1 MDSLKFLNEKHEI
14 IIKKFDIE
22 IERFLYEYTESD
34 RFDDGWG
41 LFREMQQEI
50 IDYHNK
56 FFDKIGDISTLNEW
70 IYTYPNF
77 MYFGLKGFLIGKHTV
92 EDIEDLQDSMDRFHD
107 VTIRTV
113 EKLSVMLEKEIIK
126 AEAKTNKEEEENV

>member
-92 EDIEDLQDSMDRFHD
+92 EDIEGLQDSMDRFHD

-113 EKLSVMLEKEIIK
+113 EKLSVMLVKEIIK